1 MSGLIQKP
9 VQYVVTTVEEVLD
22 VPLKVVE
29 KAVVGPLLNVS
40 ASLWLTISLIL
51 LFVLYVLADWKSSPL
66 TCRDD
71 GKICFKI
78 LKGTPGVA
86 GRGGALTLV
95 TLGLIIFFLVVVFKL
110 VARGVQ
116 EHGIKPVAFVTIA
129 SLFGVA
135 EFFKVFFEDI
145 NQIALTDDNVFSGST
160 TTGESFQKICQRFLF
175 SVIELFRVTGT
186 PFDTDGGA
194 GQIFKITS
202 TAVVIVL
209 GVAAGSLARK

>member
-51 LFVLYVLADWKSSPL
+51 LFVVYVLADWKSSPL

-78 LKGTPGVA
+78 LKGTSSA
-86 GRGGALTLV
+86 GTGGAMTLV
-95 TLGLIIFFLVVVFKL
+95 VMGLIIFFLVVVFKL

-145 NQIALTDDNVFSGST
+145 NQIALPDDNVFSSST

-175 SVIELFRVTGT
+175 SVIELFRVTGS
-186 PFDTDGGA
+186 PFDTDGGF
-194 GQIFKITS
+194 GQNFKLPA
-202 TAVVIVL
+202 TATVIVL